1 MRSRCWGGAV
11 SGTSVRGARARSWW
25 RKVEQEFASPVGE
38 GANPL
43 PDGRA
48 GWTAVGRPSLG
59 FQRLHQATPA
69 QASDEIERDSQLQQV
84 SSIESMGVHKV
95 RQQTVCAA
103 TDLAPHALN
112 PDAVVAVGCAGP
124 PLVGAPTNQ
133 RIGCSA
139 FRVWAAVWQGKA
151 ATWKGDCFGVLLD
164 GIGKVLYNDHV
175 VGTPPLVVK
184 LASSKSRREVSSF
197 LPQWCVII
205 PPLAC
210 SVKSGRSQYPFL
222 AAQSVWPY
230 TLCFPLPV
238 QAQSFYLAGIGLI
251 STKES
256 GL

>member
-1 MRSRCWGGAV
+1 MEQEREQFGRCEVETRQPNLDQGIELLGQEPEVVGTLQAAAFGQVGDAV
-11 SGTSVRGARARSWW
+11 EMLGRRGAWHVGQGGKSQELVEE
-25 RKVEQEFASPVGE
+25 KVEQEFASPVGE

-69 QASDEIERDSQLQQV
+69 QASDETERDSQLQQV

-184 LASSKSRREVSSF
+184 LASSKARREVSSF
-197 LPQWCVII
+197 LPQ
-205 PPLAC
+205 
-210 SVKSGRSQYPFL
+210 
-222 AAQSVWPY
+222 
-230 TLCFPLPV
+230 
-238 QAQSFYLAGIGLI
+238 
-251 STKES
+251 
-256 GL
+256 